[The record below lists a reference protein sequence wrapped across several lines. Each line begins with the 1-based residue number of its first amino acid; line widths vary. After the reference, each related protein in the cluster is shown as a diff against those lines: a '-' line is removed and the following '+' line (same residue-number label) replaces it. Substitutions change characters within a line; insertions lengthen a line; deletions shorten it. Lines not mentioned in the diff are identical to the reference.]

1 MKIFSILLIVFGAFV
16 FLFSAM
22 MKIMHWPLV
31 NFFFFGGIALM
42 GLGAYLI
49 AKNKKKDKD
58 N

>member
-16 FLFSAM
+16 FLFSTM

-31 NFFFFGGIALM
+31 NFFFFGGIAIM
-42 GLGAYLI
+42 GLGAYLV
-49 AKNKKKDKD
+49 AKDRKKD